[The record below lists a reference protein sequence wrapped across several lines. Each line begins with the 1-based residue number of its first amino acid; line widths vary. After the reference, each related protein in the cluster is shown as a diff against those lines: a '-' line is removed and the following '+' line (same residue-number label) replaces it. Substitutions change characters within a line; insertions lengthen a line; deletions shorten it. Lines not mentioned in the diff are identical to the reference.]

1 MHASCLMPHA
11 SCLMPHAKLAGQR
24 KGLKGEAFFKG
35 IGGSG
40 VIRTVRFYMSFFVQ
54 IDFIFL
60 YKSTT

>member
-1 MHASCLMPHA
+1 MHA

-40 VIRTVRFYMSFFVQ
+40 VIITVQIYMSFFVQ
-54 IDFIFL
+54 IKFIFP
-60 YKSTT
+60 YKSMTYVNYCP